1 MDRAELHT
9 LIDAALDSIGCDECR
24 GVFASLMAAYAVR
37 DAGSHNTKDLGD
49 KVLSGELT
57 PIDAYDQLSASM
69 RPLYDAMGMRMSDE
83 ENARLRKAFLRI
95 ASRDLN

>member
-24 GVFASLMAAYAVR
+24 GLFANLMAVYAVR

-49 KVLSGELT
+49 KVRSGEIS
-57 PIDAYDQLSASM
+57 PIAAYDQLSASM
-69 RPLYDAMGMRMSDE
+69 RPVYAAMGMSVSDE
-83 ENARLRKAFLRI
+83 ENARLRSAFLRF
-95 ASRDLN
+95 ANRDLN